1 MAEFCV
7 ANDWY
12 KVSQKNSLHE
22 KCSHWE
28 FSGQHFPTFG
38 LNTERRFA
46 SLRVQSECGVIST
59 GVISTKI

>member
-22 KCSHWE
+22 KCSYWE

-38 LNTERRFA
+38 LN